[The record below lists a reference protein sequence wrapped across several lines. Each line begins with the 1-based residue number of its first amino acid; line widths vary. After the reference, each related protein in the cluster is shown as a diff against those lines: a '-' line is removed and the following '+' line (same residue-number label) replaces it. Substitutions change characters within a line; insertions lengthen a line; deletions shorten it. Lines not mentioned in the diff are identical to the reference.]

1 MTNYISPLVKSL
13 IQDPIA
19 NYPAATVACFDP
31 TTGELPRR
39 RLDHARTKQFLQAL
53 IGVAGRFATFDY
65 PYPGAGRSALLIGA
79 STGQA
84 HLRTAAELEEWFQV
98 AADMDWKDVYKV
110 ALLRPED
117 GEAAN
122 ARLLDQ
128 LARLQYAVVFARPGN
143 NLGSNPTD
151 QQVAEN
157 MRPIVA
163 GAAERGLAVGL
174 YSISDV
180 SGCPMNPEATAELV
194 GGQGGDNVV
203 AIKVTEANY
212 ENSTLRFL
220 DDPRLAHL
228 KIVQGWDP
236 HLARAL
242 QDGPRH
248 DITRRQRCGFTSGA
262 MSFASVS
269 YFSLLLDS
277 IRNEWDE
284 VQQTQAVVSHVF
296 AAMQDDPGKFADL
309 QRAKVIM
316 GLGQPI
322 TREVTSEQIE
332 RVFAAIDVLPPS
344 SRKWTLLDSLRLLPD
359 GPYQDRLQSLADGC
373 FQKLKQEVQ
382 QSLAKK

>member
-1 MTNYISPLVKSL
+1 MTAASPLIQQL
-13 IQDPIA
+13 IQDPIG

-31 TTGELPRR
+31 TTGDLPRR
-39 RLDHARTKQFLQAL
+39 KLDHERTKQFLAAL
-53 IGVAGRFATFDY
+53 IKVGREFYEAADTF
-65 PYPGAGRSALLIGA
+65 PGTDIGRQALLIGA

-84 HLRTAAELEEWFQV
+84 HLRTPAELAEWFQV
-98 AADMDWKDVYKV
+98 AAEIDWQHVCKV

-117 GEAAN
+117 GIEEN
-122 ARLLDQ
+122 NRLLDL
-128 LARLQYAVVFARPGN
+128 LARLEYSVVFARPGN
-143 NLGSNPTD
+143 DLGQNPSD
-151 QQVAEN
+151 QRIADN
-157 MRPIVA
+157 MRPIVQ

-180 SGCPMNPEATAELV
+180 SGCPMNPDAAAELV
-194 GGQGGDNVV
+194 AGQGGDKIV

-262 MSFASVS
+262 MSFAVVN
-269 YFSLLLDS
+269 YFQMLLKAGEGD
-277 IRNEWDE
+277 WFA
-284 VQQTQAVVSHVF
+284 VQRMQTAVSHIF

-332 RVFAAIDVLPPS
+332 RVFAALDQLPAS
-344 SRKWTLLDSLRLLPD
+344 DEKSLLLSSLRLMQD
-359 GPYQDRLQSLADGC
+359 GPFHQRLKSLQDECSKR
-373 FQKLKQEVQ
+373 
-382 QSLAKK
+382 

>member
-1 MTNYISPLVKSL
+1 MTNFNSPLVQSL
-13 IQDPIA
+13 AQDPIA
-19 NYPAATVACFDP
+19 NYPTSTVACFDP
-31 TTGELPRR
+31 TTGEMPRR
-39 RLDHARTKQFLQAL
+39 KLDHERTKAFLRKLSLPWGDNGSQVSA
-53 IGVAGRFATFDY
+53 A
-65 PYPGAGRSALLIGA
+65 ALLIGA

-84 HLRTAAELEEWFQV
+84 HLRTPDELDEWFRV
-98 AADMDWKDVYKV
+98 AADSQATKLPNGGKHPVLT

-117 GEAAN
+117 GGEN
-122 ARLLDQ
+122 ERLLD
-128 LARLQYAVVFARPGN
+128 LVAKLGYAVVFARPGN
-143 NLGSNPTD
+143 NLGANPTD
-151 QQVAEN
+151 AQIAAN

-163 GAAERGLAVGL
+163 GAAARGLAVGL

-180 SGCPMNPEATAELV
+180 SGCPMNPDVAAELV
-194 GGQGGDNVV
+194 AGEGGDSVV

-262 MSFASVS
+262 MSFALIPYLQIVRASQAGDWAQVAA
-269 YFSLLLDS
+269 
-277 IRNEWDE
+277 I
-284 VQQTQAVVSHVF
+284 QQVVTAVF
-296 AAMQDDPGKFADL
+296 ASMQDDPGKFADL

-322 TREVTSEQIE
+322 TREVTTEQIE
-332 RVFAAIDVLPPS
+332 RVFHALEQLPQS
-344 SRKWTLLDSLRLLPD
+344 EETVMLLNSLNLMND
-359 GPYQDRLQSLADGC
+359 GPYSSRLSAIVNRAQNQD
-373 FQKLKQEVQ
+373 
-382 QSLAKK
+382 